1 MLRGDAQGKE
11 ERETFQSHV
20 ILPRRKLYHF
30 TGGWKHCCRCGT
42 TPQEMVNQILQ
53 VTHKGHGYMKYV
65 SYVSGIYQAQVAQKL
80 SVSFYKFFYNYR
92 NEEIDQR
99 KK

>member
-1 MLRGDAQGKE
+1 
-11 ERETFQSHV
+11 
-20 ILPRRKLYHF
+20 
-30 TGGWKHCCRCGT
+30 
-42 TPQEMVNQILQ
+42 MVNQILQ
-53 VTHKGHGYMKYV
+53 VTHKGHVYMKYI

-80 SVSFYKFFYNYR
+80 SVSFYKLFYNYR

>member
-1 MLRGDAQGKE
+1 
-11 ERETFQSHV
+11 
-20 ILPRRKLYHF
+20 
-30 TGGWKHCCRCGT
+30 
-42 TPQEMVNQILQ
+42 MVNQILQ
-53 VTHKGHGYMKYV
+53 VTHKGHRYMKYV